1 MLQKSNCSFNF
12 TNISAS
18 LLPLYTSVKQQDLT
32 RLLIIKKSKSALLC
46 PLLSGPD
53 NELIGSLELYRGH
66 SQVFDTEC
74 EKRVQKYAQMLQ
86 DFCGLFVRMRRTQM
100 EVSHKK
106 LITLCRSK
114 N

>member
-18 LLPLYTSVKQQDLT
+18 LLPLYTSVKHQTQDLT

-46 PLLSGPD
+46 PLFSGQD
-53 NELIGSLELYRGH
+53 SELIGSLELYRGH
-66 SQVFDTEC
+66 SQIFDTEC

-86 DFCGLFVRMRRTQM
+86 DFCGLFIRMRRT
-100 EVSHKK
+100 
-106 LITLCRSK
+106 
-114 N
+114 